1 MNLRQIRKKIKS
13 INNVR
18 KITKAMQLVSAVK
31 MKKSQQLAIDGML
44 YRQILENII
53 RRVIPLTSK
62 DYSLLQKA
70 PENSKNQ
77 KLIIVI
83 STNKG
88 LCGAFNF
95 NLFKFLLKN
104 YDLKNQLYITVG
116 KKGGMF
122 ISKMGG
128 KIIAS
133 FNQTP
138 FINNV
143 SAIFETSLTQFL
155 QGEVNEISLVYNH
168 FINSFKFEAVSKL
181 LLPIS
186 LEQIT
191 STFEKEKTLSGEYL
205 IEPSPRE
212 IIDSLIKSYIEEMIR
227 GAILESEAGEH
238 SARMLAMKNA
248 TDNAEDVIYNLTLL
262 RNKIRQEKI
271 TYELL
276 DMVTAKESMEITS

>member
-31 MKKSQQLAIDGML
+31 MKRSQQLAIDGML
-44 YRQILENII
+44 YRQILENVI
-53 RRVIPLTSK
+53 RRVISLTSK
-62 DYSLLQKA
+62 DYSPLQKA
-70 PENSKNQ
+70 HENSKNQ

-88 LCGAFNF
+88 LCGAFNI

-116 KKGGMF
+116 KKGGIF
-122 ISKMGG
+122 ISKIGG

-133 FNQTP
+133 FNQIP

-143 SAIFETSLTQFL
+143 SPIFETSLNLFL
-155 QGEVNEISLVYNH
+155 QGEVKEIHLVYNH
-168 FINSFKFEAVSKL
+168 FINSFKFETVFKP
-181 LLPIS
+181 LLPINV
-186 LEQIT
+186 EQLT
-191 STFEKEKTLSGEYL
+191 TNFEEKKVLREEYL
-205 IEPSPRE
+205 IEPSPME

-248 TDNAEDVIYNLTLL
+248 TDNAEDVIYNLILL

-276 DMVTAKESMEITS
+276 DMVTAKESMEIIS